1 MSPLRERRWMKR
13 AIEASPPREDPTGEI
28 VPSDPPDPRKPPSL
42 GPEARRGQFKR
53 FVEWCDDIRK
63 PFLLL
68 GAIIAACT
76 AINVGMTAVK
86 VWLHG
91 IPDGK
96 AIKQAVSDG
105 VEEGVR
111 KAMAT
116 QIARID
122 YLEERMTGLPAKA
135 ARLDATSSEHTT
147 ALYALKQKDEN
158 LQGQLDGF
166 MARDRRGIR

>member
-76 AINVGMTAVK
+76 AINVGMTAVR
-86 VWLHG
+86 VWIHG

-105 VEEGVR
+105 VEDGVR

-116 QIARID
+116 QIGRID
-122 YLEERMTGLPAKA
+122 YLEEKTNGLPEKA
-135 ARLDATSSEHTT
+135 ARLDATSSENTT
-147 ALYALKQKDEN
+147 QIYALTKQDEN
-158 LQGQLDGF
+158 LQHQLDGF
-166 MARDRRGIR
+166 MMRGHR